1 MKSAGCSRR
10 CDCVK
15 VVEASL
21 IKASGRTEASGVVTK
36 ALVRART
43 VFDKASRVEDP
54 DARNGHSD
62 ALKQVH
68 TALNHGLGTTTTTTT
83 TPSRLLRI
91 TDLRGG
97 TMREWAAQLARLLA
111 PGLLLLWW
119 LLFVV
124 PGR

>member
-1 MKSAGCSRR
+1 MIAFL
-10 CDCVK
+10 

-36 ALVRART
+36 APVRART

-54 DARNGHSD
+54 NARNGHSE

-91 TDLRGG
+91 TDLRG
-97 TMREWAAQLARLLA
+97 A
-111 PGLLLLWW
+111 PHERVGGAIGPTFGAGLVIA
-119 LLFVV
+119 VV
-124 PGR
+124 VVVCCSWPLS